1 MDMKDKQI
9 KILSLKYK
17 LINKTLNNLPHFLSF
32 NGQ

>member
-1 MDMKDKQI
+1 MDTKDKQV
-9 KILSLKYK
+9 KIPSLRYK